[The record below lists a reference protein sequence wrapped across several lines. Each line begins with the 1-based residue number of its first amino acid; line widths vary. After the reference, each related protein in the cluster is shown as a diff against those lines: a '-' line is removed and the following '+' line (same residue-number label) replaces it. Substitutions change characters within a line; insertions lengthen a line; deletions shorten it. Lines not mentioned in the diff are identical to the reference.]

1 MELFNPR
8 HLIFPHWNGRNQLI
22 VTEFLEKDK
31 SILDIGCGAKPILKL
46 YNPSNYL
53 GVDGLHIADTVV
65 DLNQDFVLP
74 GGWDYVLCSGI
85 FEHVDFPDQL
95 LKKVKGLGSKYIFT
109 WWTGIGYGRMS
120 HDSME
125 NLINRDYAIV
135 KELPW
140 GPVQKIYLCTAIDD
154 QS

>member
-8 HLIFPHWNGRNQLI
+8 HLISPHWNGRNQLI

-46 YNPSNYL
+46 YKPSSYV
-53 GVDGLHIADTVV
+53 GVDGLPIADSVI
-65 DLNQDFVLP
+65 DLNQDFILP

-85 FEHVDFPDQL
+85 FEHVDFPDRL
-95 LKKVKGLGSKYIFT
+95 LKKVKGLGKEYIFT

-120 HDSME
+120 HERME
-125 NLINRDYAIV
+125 LLIQQDYKII

-140 GPVQKIYLCTAIDD
+140 GPVQKIYKCI
-154 QS
+154 